1 MKKISL
7 SLFALTAF
15 SFVALAQPGSLD
27 PTFNSGSGADYSVY
41 TTVLQDDGKILIAG
55 SFDAY
60 NGTPRNKIARLN
72 KDGSLDTGFKPSIMH
87 KLGYVS
93 QIALQAD
100 GKILIVGMFLKFKG
114 PSRGNVTRLNSNG
127 RRDRR
132 FKPGDG
138 TIVSASALALQADGK
153 IIIVGEFTEYNGI
166 SRNRVARINANG
178 SLDNGFDPGTG
189 ADQRV
194 ITTALQADGKILI
207 GGDLT
212 SYNGTTINRVASLN
226 ADGSLDTGFDSG
238 TGADNRVYTIVVQA
252 DGKILI
258 GGEFT
263 AYNGIT
269 RNRIVRINADGSLD
283 SGFDPG
289 TGADNTVSSIALQAD
304 GKIIIGGNFT
314 SYNGTTRNR
323 IARLNADGSLDTGFD
338 PLAGAN
344 EYVFTT
350 ALQTDGKIII
360 GGSFTSYNG
369 TPINHIARIIG
380 DSISGED

>member
-27 PTFNSGSGADYSVY
+27 PTFNPGLGTDYSVF
-41 TTVLQDDGKILIAG
+41 TTALQADGKILIAG
-55 SFDAY
+55 MFDAY

-72 KDGSLDTGFKPSIMH
+72 KDGSLDTGFNPRILGE
-87 KLGYVS
+87 LGYVS

-100 GKILIVGMFLKFKG
+100 GKILIVGMFLNFKG
-114 PSRGNVTRLNSNG
+114 PTRGNVTRLNANG

-138 TIVSASALALQADGK
+138 AMVSASALALQADGK

-178 SLDNGFDPGTG
+178 SLDTGFDPGTG
-189 ADQRV
+189 A
-194 ITTALQADGKILI
+194 
-207 GGDLT
+207 
-212 SYNGTTINRVASLN
+212 N
-226 ADGSLDTGFDSG
+226 
-238 TGADNRVYTIVVQA
+238 
-252 DGKILI
+252 
-258 GGEFT
+258 
-263 AYNGIT
+263 
-269 RNRIVRINADGSLD
+269 
-283 SGFDPG
+283 
-289 TGADNTVSSIALQAD
+289 NTVLSIALQVD
-304 GKIIIGGNFT
+304 GKIIIAGNFT

-323 IARLNADGSLDTGFD
+323 IARLNADGSLDNGFD

-344 EYVFTT
+344 ELVFTT
-350 ALQTDGKIII
+350 ALQADGKIII

-380 DSISGED
+380 E